1 LINFAHM
8 KSFLTLI
15 CLLCFVSFA
24 QAQKSPCCESENT
37 EDVTW
42 QQLSAQT
49 QREVTQEDIESRKI
63 AFISAGLNLTPAEA
77 AVFWP
82 VYNEWGQKMEANMKT
97 RHAALRQIR
106 QLEKDKS
113 LDEKRYKEQTQKLLE
128 GIAEE
133 AKLAADACKAF
144 EAILGPVRT
153 AKLYVLEDR
162 FRGMLIRELR
172 NGRPQSPEGA
182 NGPEGKNK

>member
-1 LINFAHM
+1 LINFVPM
-8 KSFLTLI
+8 KSFITLI
-15 CLLCFVSFA
+15 CLLCSISFA
-24 QAQKSPCCESENT
+24 QAQKNPCCESDNME
-37 EDVTW
+37 EMAQ
-42 QQLSAQT
+42 QQLSAQA
-49 QREVTQEDIESRKI
+49 QREAAQEDIESRKI
-63 AFISAGLNLTPAEA
+63 AFISAGLSLTPAEA

-82 VYNEWGQKMEANMKT
+82 VYNEWGKKIEDNMKT

-106 QLEKDKS
+106 QLDKDKNAN
-113 LDEKRYKEQTQKLLE
+113 EKLYKEQTQKLLD

-133 AKLAADACKAF
+133 ARLAADASKAY

-172 NGRPQSPEGA
+172 NSGRPQSPES
-182 NGPEGKNK
+182 PEGKNK

>member
-1 LINFAHM
+1 M
-8 KSFLTLI
+8 KSFFTLA
-15 CLLCFVSFA
+15 CLLCFTAFA
-24 QAQKSPCCESENT
+24 QAQKSPYCDLNDADEIT
-37 EDVTW
+37 K
-42 QQLSAQT
+42 QQHSTQI
-49 QREVTQEDIESRKI
+49 QRETLQEDIESRKI
-63 AFISAGLNLTPAEA
+63 AFISTGLSLTPAEA

-82 VYNEWGQKMEANMKT
+82 VYNEWNKKFENNMRL

-113 LDEKRYKEQTQKLLE
+113 ANEKLYKEQTQKLLD

-133 AKLAADACKAF
+133 AKMAADACKAY

-172 NGRPQSPEGA
+172 GGKPQSPD
-182 NGPEGKNK
+182 GPGKDK